1 MAYDL
6 NKEREKLTNWLLE
19 TIESNYKD
27 SIALVLV
34 HDHLV
39 LPTDN
44 FKKAFDYFV
53 PVDTP
58 EAEAK
63 ANQLART

>member
-39 LPTDN
+39 LPTDD
-44 FKKAFDYFV
+44 FKKAFD
-53 PVDTP
+53 
-58 EAEAK
+58 
-63 ANQLART
+63 